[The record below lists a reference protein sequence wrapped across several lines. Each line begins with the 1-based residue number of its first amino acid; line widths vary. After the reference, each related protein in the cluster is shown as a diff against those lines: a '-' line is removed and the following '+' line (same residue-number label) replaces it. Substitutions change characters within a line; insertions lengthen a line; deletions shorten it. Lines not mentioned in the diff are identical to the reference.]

1 MKSGLEDRNNVSAA
15 VKTLR
20 DEKVLVSM
28 KSGLEDRNNV
38 SAAVKT
44 LRDEK
49 VLVSMKSGLEDRN
62 NWGFR
67 RTATV
72 C

>member
-1 MKSGLEDRNNVSAA
+1 
-15 VKTLR
+15 
-20 DEKVLVSM
+20 M

>member
-1 MKSGLEDRNNVSAA
+1 MSQVQCRFVRFGY
-15 VKTLR
+15 
-20 DEKVLVSM
+20 VSM

-62 NWGFR
+62 NF
-67 RTATV
+67 V
-72 C
+72 